1 MVSGT
6 VNHSSL
12 IRGVVM
18 KSIPMQAK
26 QELMNAEQ
34 SVAPKANPKQLLRES
49 VQQAMCD
56 YFTHLEDT
64 PASEVYQ
71 MVLNE
76 VEPPLLKSVLQYTD
90 FNRLQAAKI
99 LGMSRT
105 TFHKKLRLH
114 HIDRWI
120 KEQKVL
126 RERRKQALATALKQA
141 PPE

>member
-1 MVSGT
+1 MK
-6 VNHSSL
+6 NNQSL
-12 IRGVVM
+12 
-18 KSIPMQAK
+18 
-26 QELMNAEQ
+26 
-34 SVAPKANPKQLLRES
+34 PKANPKQLLRES

-56 YFTHLEDT
+56 YFTHLEDA

-105 TFHKKLRLH
+105 TFHKKLSLH
-114 HIDRWI
+114 HIHLWI
-120 KEQKVL
+120 EGQKEKAL
-126 RERRKQALATALKQA
+126 RVRQQQSLSTALKQT